1 MEERRER
8 PARDGAPR
16 RRISPRAVLAAVLL
30 VLLVAFVL
38 DNTRE
43 VRVGYVIGDATMPLI
58 IVLVVTA
65 VVGGPDRVAHAPPR
79 PRPSASG
86 RLIPPRAL

>member
-65 VVGGPDRVAHAPPR
+65 VVGGLIALLMLHRV
-79 PRPSASG
+79 
-86 RLIPPRAL
+86 RARARQDD